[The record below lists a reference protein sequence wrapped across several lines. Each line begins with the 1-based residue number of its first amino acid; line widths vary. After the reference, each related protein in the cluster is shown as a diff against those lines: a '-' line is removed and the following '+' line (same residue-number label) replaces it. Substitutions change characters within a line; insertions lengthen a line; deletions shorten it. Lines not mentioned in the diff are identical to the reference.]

1 MDPRENRSR
10 TVADG
15 LTLSVGL
22 ENADLTGTD
31 DKTLQAGLDYLH
43 RLGGGTLEIQA
54 GEYLMRNALYLRSGV
69 AIRGSGENT
78 VLKKAPSC
86 CTPLVTDSD
95 WYETQVHV
103 ADPSGFS
110 PGCGIML
117 RSKRDNRLEVIKD
130 TVTRID
136 GQTLHL
142 SRRLEKNAWLEDG
155 ATAATIFSLLTA
167 EWVDDVLV
175 EDLVLNG
182 NRAENEE
189 INGNYAGGVFIQHCD
204 RHTFRNVVS
213 RDYNGDGFSFQ
224 VCDDIRF
231 ENCRAQNNANLGFH
245 PGSGSQRP
253 IFRSCTA
260 RGNSQGIFFCW
271 GVSDGLAE
279 NCDLSDNLDYGVTIG
294 HRDTDNRLHSCTI
307 ERNHKVGLRFRQ
319 PLSEFRGAHRNI
331 VEGCTLRDNGF
342 AAEGIGVQFLGA
354 THDIILRDNRI
365 EDSGAGK
372 QKTGVQVSAEAQGAL
387 LAGNTFAGLER
398 DVVYLSAADSSVAAT

>member
-1 MDPRENRSR
+1 MGPRENRSR
-10 TVADG
+10 TAAGG
-15 LTLSVGL
+15 LTLNVGP

-31 DKTLQAGLDYLH
+31 DKVLQAGLDYLH
-43 RLGGGTLEIQA
+43 RLGGGTLAIHA
-54 GEYLMRNALYLRSGV
+54 GEYLMRNALYLRPGV
-69 AIRGSGENT
+69 AIRGAGENT

-86 CTPLVTDSD
+86 CTPLATDSD
-95 WYETQVHV
+95 WYETQVRV

-117 RSKRDNRLEVIKD
+117 RSTRENRLEVVKD
-130 TVTRID
+130 TVTRIE

-142 SRRLEKNAWLEDG
+142 SRRLEKNAWLEDS
-155 ATAATIFSLLTA
+155 ATAATVFPLLTA
-167 EWVDDVLV
+167 ERVDDVLV
-175 EDLVLNG
+175 EDLVLYG
-182 NRAENEE
+182 NRVENEE
-189 INGNYAGGVFIQHCD
+189 INGNYAGGVFIQHCN

-231 ENCRAQNNANLGFH
+231 EDCRAQNNANLGYH

-253 IFRSCTA
+253 IFRGCTS

-294 HRDTDNRLHSCTI
+294 HRDTDNRLHNCTI
-307 ERNHKVGLRFRQ
+307 ERNHKVGLLFRQ
-319 PLSEFRGAHRNI
+319 PLSEFRGAHRNL
-331 VEGCTLRDNGF
+331 VEGCIIRDNGF

-354 THDIILRDNRI
+354 THDIILSDNRI
-365 EDSGAGK
+365 EDSGTGK
-372 QKTGVQVSAEAQGAL
+372 QKTGIQVSAEAQGTVVE
-387 LAGNTFAGLER
+387 GNTFVGLER
-398 DVVYLSAADSSVAAT
+398 DVVYLSAGDSSIAAS

>member
-10 TVADG
+10 TVAGG
-15 LTLSVGL
+15 LTLSVGP

-31 DKTLQAGLDYLH
+31 DKALQAGLDYLH

-69 AIRGSGENT
+69 AIQGSGENT

-86 CTPLVTDSD
+86 CTPLIADSD
-95 WYETQVHV
+95 WYETQVHI

-117 RSKRDNRLEVIKD
+117 RSRRDNRLEVIKD
-130 TVTRID
+130 TVIRID

-155 ATAATIFSLLTA
+155 ATAATVFPLLTA
-167 EWVDDVLV
+167 EWVDDVRV
-175 EDLVLNG
+175 EDLVLDG

-253 IFRSCTA
+253 IFRGCTA

-294 HRDTDNRLHSCTI
+294 HRDTDNRLHNCTI
-307 ERNHKVGLRFRQ
+307 ERNHKVGLLFRK
-319 PLSEFRGAHRNI
+319 PLSEFRGAHRNV

-372 QKTGVQVSAEAQGAL
+372 QKTGVQVSAEAQEAL

-398 DVVYLSAADSSVAAT
+398 DVVYLSADDSSATAS